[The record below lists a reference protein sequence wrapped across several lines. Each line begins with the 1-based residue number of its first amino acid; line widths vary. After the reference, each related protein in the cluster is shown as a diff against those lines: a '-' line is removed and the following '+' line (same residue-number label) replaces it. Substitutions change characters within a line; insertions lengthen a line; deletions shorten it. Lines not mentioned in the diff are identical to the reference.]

1 MREWSVELLAELHA
15 GGLDEAAEAELRPL
29 VSQDPAAG
37 EVLAALE
44 ATRAELGALPALA
57 VPADV
62 LDRLTAALDAEVRT
76 AGADRAERRGGP
88 GGPART
94 DRSEG

>member
-1 MREWSVELLAELHA
+1 MTEWSVERLAELHA
-15 GGLDEAAEAELRPL
+15 DGLDESAPRPTSE
-29 VSQDPAAG
+29 VDPDQDPAAG

-44 ATRAELGALPALA
+44 ATRAELGALPELP

-62 LDRLTAALDAEVRT
+62 RDRIAAALDAAALDGEVRT
-76 AGADRAERRGGP
+76 ADADR

-94 DRSEG
+94 DRSER

>member
-15 GGLDEAAEAELRPL
+15 GGLDESAEAELRPR
-29 VSQDPAAG
+29 VPQDPAAD

-44 ATRAELGALPALA
+44 ATRSELGALPALA

-62 LDRLTAALDAEVRT
+62 LDRITAALDAEVRT
-76 AGADRAERRGGP
+76 AGADRADQQGGP
-88 GGPART
+88 DGPART
-94 DRSEG
+94 GRSQG